1 MTFSPCCKWAL
12 IESEGE
18 DGVQE
23 EEGCW
28 GWGGGIEGER
38 GREGRLGANG
48 GLGGNHSSENGSAV
62 KEGPD
67 CIGTACESEQHAQPN
82 QSDIRKKCSYQP
94 VMAHLTITQAQN
106 CSI

>member
-1 MTFSPCCKWAL
+1 MTFSPCCKWVL
-12 IESEGE
+12 IESEG
-18 DGVQE
+18 GR
-23 EEGCW
+23 W
-28 GWGGGIEGER
+28 GAGGGIGEV
-38 GREGRLGANG
+38 G
-48 GLGGNHSSENGSAV
+48 GVGVGVALAGGQWGDWGGNHSSENGSAV

-67 CIGTACESEQHAQPN
+67 CIGTACEREQHAQPN

>member
-1 MTFSPCCKWAL
+1 MGVR
-12 IESEGE
+12 EG
-18 DGVQE
+18 GRK
-23 EEGCW
+23 G
-28 GWGGGIEGER
+28 R
-38 GREGRLGANG
+38 REGRVSWGPMG
-48 GLGGNHSSENGSAV
+48 DWGGNHSSENGSVV

-67 CIGTACESEQHAQPN
+67 CIGTVSEREQHVQPN

>member
-1 MTFSPCCKWAL
+1 MLK
-12 IESEGE
+12 EGL
-18 DGVQE
+18 GRL
-23 EEGCW
+23 EEGGGSCV
-28 GWGGGIEGER
+28 GWGPM
-38 GREGRLGANG
+38 G

-67 CIGTACESEQHAQPN
+67 CIGTACEREQHAQPN
-82 QSDIRKKCSYQP
+82 QSDIRKEYSYQR

>member
-1 MTFSPCCKWAL
+1 MGCKRRKGGGAGVGG
-12 IESEGE
+12 EGR
-18 DGVQE
+18 G
-23 EEGCW
+23 
-28 GWGGGIEGER
+28 GWGPT
-38 GREGRLGANG
+38 G

>member
-12 IESEGE
+12 IES
-18 DGVQE
+18 Q
-23 EEGCW
+23 
-28 GWGGGIEGER
+28 GGGGCRRRGGGEV
-38 GREGRLGANG
+38 GGWREAGLRWLGDDG
-48 GLGGNHSSENGSAV
+48 GLGGNHCSENGSAV

-94 VMAHLTITQAQN
+94 VIAHLTITQAQN
-106 CSI
+106 GSI